1 MPKQIP
7 LPHLLQQQ
15 HPDVQ
20 LFQQSGCRILRHQHC
35 HLNASR
41 QVFKAEFW
49 YKNNAVTGSA
59 AGRGTTLFVRHD
71 EQHMILRQYLRGG
84 LPGKLL
90 SNQFVF
96 NGYQK
101 TRAWREFFLLLEMHK
116 LGLPVP
122 EPVMAGIDR
131 SGLIY
136 RNYILIKRIPDAVD
150 LHQKLTQQAL
160 SDELWVHLGGLIS
173 SFHEQQIYHHD
184 LNIRN
189 IMLDKQNQGWLI
201 DFDKCARLTGDNWK
215 AKNLQRLHRSLEKEQ
230 AQNERFF
237 WNEKDWDCFIQGYEA
252 KSR

>member
-7 LPHLLQQQ
+7 LPPLLQQQ

-20 LFQQSGCRILRHQHC
+20 LFQQSGCRILRHQQC
-35 HLNASR
+35 QLNASR
-41 QVFKAEFW
+41 QVFNPDFW
-49 YKNNAVTGSA
+49 YKNQAVMGTA
-59 AGRGTTLFVRHD
+59 AGRGTTLFVKHK
-71 EQHMILRQYLRGG
+71 EQQMILRQYLRGG

-90 SNQFVF
+90 SNQFFF

-116 LGLPVP
+116 QGLPVP

-136 RNYILIKRIPDAVD
+136 RNYILIKRIPDADD

-160 SDELWVHLGGLIS
+160 PDEIWYQLGAMVRG
-173 SFHEQQIYHHD
+173 FHEQQIYHHD

-189 IMLDKQNQGWLI
+189 IMLDKHNQSWLI
-201 DFDKCARLTGDNWK
+201 DFDKCARLSGDDWK
-215 AKNLQRLHRSLEKEQ
+215 SKNLQRLHRSLLKEQ
-230 AQNERFF
+230 KQNQHFYWTEQN
-237 WNEKDWDCFIQGYEA
+237 WQSFIEGYQPI
-252 KSR
+252 